1 MKKCYIHKNGEI
13 VWGNLSVYAIKD
25 QTGKPVRIMTMV
37 KDIIEGNR
45 WNCWLNIVL
54 DKKEDIYILIS
65 KYSSLPLKNF
75 IIKHSISCQTN
86 QKCIWMYHFSYSS
99 IKNVKKYSYYELIF
113 RVNRSFS
120 TNWAASSAASLE
132 PK

>member
-65 KYSSLPLKNF
+65 KFKSSFEEFYNKTF
-75 IIKHSISCQTN
+75 H
-86 QKCIWMYHFSYSS
+86 
-99 IKNVKKYSYYELIF
+99 
-113 RVNRSFS
+113 
-120 TNWAASSAASLE
+120 
-132 PK
+132 